1 MMGPCIPI
9 TWPGAFVLNT
19 LALTYFTPL
28 LFGLLLLLPF
38 RFKTKTI
45 IRLTSIGLSAPL
57 VISLLMAYLNS
68 PQELRLFSFSIP
80 HFHFDF
86 ILWTDSYGLAYL
98 FLTHFLGLVVLRFS
112 HTYLQGEKG
121 FQRFF
126 ATILIFIFGMYL
138 LCLAGTMDLFFAGWE
153 IVGISSFFL
162 IAFYRSHNRSI
173 SNAWRIY
180 NIYRICDVGL
190 LLSAVIGHLLWHEAS
205 SFSQLTRLTASEIA
219 SIPFKYHFILGLFI
233 IFASLGK
240 SAQFPFHN
248 WPSRAME
255 GPTPSSAIFY
265 GALSI
270 HAGVFL
276 LIRTEALWSSLPIA
290 RGLLALIGLTTF
302 VLSFFQKRVQA
313 NIKGQIAYA
322 STMQIG
328 IMFILLAM
336 KLYPLVMLHLILHAL
351 WRCFQMLTSPS
362 VVLQSLTHP
371 QREKRLTKTIDRFGK
386 RLESTLYSLSI
397 NDFMMDVSARGFH
410 FIQWYRL
417 KALFFFCLRKPW
429 IGTIGLV
436 FFQVAAHSWLHSWH
450 GYQHLLTDILS
461 SLSLLYSAQALFVH
475 RSAFKALGALG
486 ISLLCDMASIYTVI
500 PSASFGISLYM
511 IPILPALIIALIT
524 VYPFRELQLQYFHSQ
539 GQAHPIRANIYLM
552 CFMII
557 SGMPLSSAFFGE
569 DIILAKL
576 IETSYPLAIFT
587 SLSLMMNGLICV
599 RIYVRLFM
607 GRRVAI

>member
-1 MMGPCIPI
+1 M
-9 TWPGAFVLNT
+9 LNN
-19 LALTYFTPL
+19 LALTYFIPL
-28 LFGLLLLLPF
+28 LIGLLLLLPYKF
-38 RFKTKTI
+38 TAKTI
-45 IRLTSIGLSAPL
+45 VRLTSIGLTAPL
-57 VISLLMAYLNS
+57 LVSLIFAILNTS
-68 PQELRLFSFSIP
+68 QLIRLFSFSMPGI
-80 HFHFDF
+80 HFDF
-86 ILWTDSYGLAYL
+86 KLWIDFYGLSYL

-112 HTYLQGEKG
+112 HNYLKGEKG
-121 FQRFF
+121 YQRFF
-126 ATILIFIFGMYL
+126 ATILIFIFGMYV
-138 LCLAGTMDLFFAGWE
+138 LCLASNLDLFFAGWE

-162 IAFYRSHNRSI
+162 IAFYRSQNRSI

-190 LLSAVIGHLLWHEAS
+190 LLSAVIGHLLWHEATNFSELAQLS
-205 SFSQLTRLTASEIA
+205 SAELAN
-219 SIPFKYHFILGLFI
+219 IPFKYHLLLSLFI

-276 LIRTEALWSSLPIA
+276 LIRTETLWSSLPQA
-290 RGLLALIGLTTF
+290 RVLLALIGLTTF
-302 VLSFFQKRVQA
+302 MLSYFQKRVQA

-328 IMFILLAM
+328 IMFVFLSM

-362 VVLQSLTHP
+362 VVLQSLTYPHRETRLRGP
-371 QREKRLTKTIDRFGK
+371 LKLLGQRF
-386 RLESTLYSLSI
+386 ESTLYCLSI

-410 FIQWYRL
+410 FLQWYRL
-417 KALFFFCLRKPW
+417 KALFFYCLRRPLL
-429 IGTIGLV
+429 GTIALV
-436 FFQVAAHSWLHSWH
+436 AFQVAAHSWLHAWH

-475 RSAFKALGALG
+475 RNAFRALLALG
-486 ISLLCDMASIYTVI
+486 ISLICDIASIYSVV
-500 PSASFGISLYM
+500 PAAEFGIILYM
-511 IPILPALIIALIT
+511 LPVIPALIVALIC

-539 GQAHPIRANIYLM
+539 GQAHPIRANIYLF
-552 CFMII
+552 CFLII
-557 SGMPLSSAFFGE
+557 SGMPISSAFFGE
-569 DIILAKL
+569 DILLGKL
-576 IETSYPLAIFT
+576 IMTSYPLAIFT

>member
-1 MMGPCIPI
+1 M
-9 TWPGAFVLNT
+9 LNT

-28 LFGLLLLLPF
+28 LFGLLLLLPY
-38 RFKTKTI
+38 RFSTKTI
-45 IRLTSIGLSAPL
+45 IRISTIGLSTPFIL
-57 VISLLMAYLNS
+57 SLFIAGINS
-68 PQELRLFSFSIP
+68 PTELRLFSLKMT

-86 ILWTDSYGLAYL
+86 ILWTDHYGLAYL

-112 HTYLQGEKG
+112 HNYLEGEKG
-121 FQRFF
+121 HQRFF

-138 LCLAGTMDLFFAGWE
+138 ICLAGNMDLFFAGWE

-162 IAFYRSHNRSI
+162 IAFYRSQNRSI

-205 SFSQLTRLTASEIA
+205 SFSQLAELTATEIA
-219 SIPFKYHFILGLFI
+219 SIPFKYHLILALFI

-240 SAQFPFHN
+240 SGQFPFHN

-276 LIRTEALWSSLPIA
+276 LIRTEVLWSSLHEA
-290 RGLLALIGLTTF
+290 RILLALIGLATWVF
-302 VLSFFQKRVQA
+302 SYFQKKVQA

-336 KLYPLVMLHLILHAL
+336 KLSPLVMIYLILHAL

-362 VVLQSLTHP
+362 VVLQSLTHA
-371 QREKRLTKTIDRFGK
+371 QREITLRRPTSNFAR
-386 RLESTLYSLSI
+386 RLESTLYSLAI

-410 FIQWYRL
+410 FVQWYRL
-417 KALFFFCLRKPW
+417 KTLFFYCLRKPV
-429 IGTIGLV
+429 IGTLALV
-436 FFQVAAHSWLHSWH
+436 IIQVAAHSWLHSWH
-450 GYQHLLTDILS
+450 GYQHLFTDILS

-500 PSASFGISLYM
+500 PGALHGIWLYM
-511 IPILPALIIALIT
+511 LPILPALIIALI
-524 VYPFRELQLQYFHSQ
+524 VVHPFRELQLQYFHSQ
-539 GQAHPIRANIYLM
+539 GQSHPTRANIFLL

-557 SGMPLSSAFFGE
+557 SGMPITTAFFGE

-576 IETSYPLAIFT
+576 IETSYPMAIFT

-607 GRRVAI
+607 GRPVAI